1 VLNIK
6 IKNEYDVS
14 KRKSSTLSK
23 IRLRNCLILMKS
35 RKKSENN
42 SKTGMKRRLRVL
54 FIPRE
59 RDEILTFISY
69 LARLN

>member
-1 VLNIK
+1 
-6 IKNEYDVS
+6 
-14 KRKSSTLSK
+14 
-23 IRLRNCLILMKS
+23 MKS